1 MITMNSLIILSF
13 WESLIELKEFY
24 LWPIL
29 AGMLVGI
36 LAPLIGS
43 VIVIRRL
50 SFIAD
55 TLSHFSLAGITL
67 GVLLAHVLA
76 NTVLSGVSP
85 VFMGIVFS
93 VTGTFF
99 IEKLRGFYKNYKELS
114 MPIVMSL
121 GAALTGIFIALSNG
135 TSSNMT
141 NSLLF
146 GSIFTVS
153 LKDLIIVLIMAIGII
168 IFIVFYERKIISL
181 CFDETFAR
189 VSGIRVKGLQLA
201 ITVILAIFI
210 STTMQMFGV
219 LLISA
224 LMIVPVAASILI
236 GKSFKNTIV
245 IACVFSELS
254 IILGIYFSYVFS
266 LPSGS
271 LIVIINIIILLIV
284 MGLNI
289 IAKKQ
294 KKNKIEKEN
303 LNNYSITNT
312 IETET
317 SIIMSTKDPDKMID
331 DNNKN
336 SN

>member
-1 MITMNSLIILSF
+1 MNNYLILGFMQSLID
-13 WESLIELKEFY
+13 LKDFY

-29 AGMLVGI
+29 AGLTVGV

-55 TLSHFSLAGITL
+55 TLSHFSLAGITF
-67 GVLLAHVLA
+67 GALLSTILA
-76 NTVLSGVSP
+76 NTLFSKIPAVI
-85 VFMGIVFS
+85 MGIVFS
-93 VTGTFF
+93 VIGTFL

-121 GAALTGIFIALSNG
+121 GAALSGIFIALSNG
-135 TSSNMT
+135 SSSNMT

-146 GSIFTVS
+146 GSIFTIQLS
-153 LKDLIIVLIMAIGII
+153 DFIIISIMAIGII
-168 IFIVFYERKIISL
+168 LFIAFYYRKIVSL

-189 VSGIRVKGLQLA
+189 VSGIKVKGLQLA
-201 ITVILAIFI
+201 ITIILAIFI
-210 STTMQMFGV
+210 STTMQMFGI

-236 GKSFKNTIV
+236 GKSFRNTIT
-245 IACVFSELS
+245 IAVVFSEFS
-254 IILGIYFSYVFS
+254 VILGIYFSYVFS

-271 LIVIINIIILLIV
+271 LIVIINIFILFIV
-284 MGLNI
+284 MI
-289 IAKKQ
+289 INYFAKKQ
-294 KKNKIEKEN
+294 AKNKISHYN
-303 LNNYSITNT
+303 DSNNQVITNT

-317 SIIMSTKDPDKMID
+317 SITMTTNDID
-331 DNNKN
+331 TLNNQNTNN
-336 SN
+336 SNN